1 MFKIDSDERKAV
13 EVICNIKKNMKKNN
27 IESQILVIFGSNG
40 DLSKRKLL
48 PAVFQLYIDNL
59 LPENFV
65 VVGAGSQEKDEV
77 AYRVDV
83 RESLSIF
90 SKKNNRRISRKTRR
104 VFAKSLLQKGQQ
116 SAGE

>member
-1 MFKIDSDERKAV
+1 
-13 EVICNIKKNMKKNN
+13 MKKNN

-90 SKKNNRRISRKTRR
+90 SKKTIAEYPEKLEE
-104 VFAKSLLQKGQQ
+104 FLLTWHY
-116 SAGE
+116 